1 MARRKSRSARKKL
14 YSRSVRIAL
23 VIALCTGVAFT
34 YVWLHIQTVAYGYKI
49 RKEEERLKLYRERSD
64 ALKLKISRLKSP
76 RRIERLLENG
86 SGDFVIPD
94 DRFIVRMN
102 GQSRDKRLALMRRGA
117 DSRL

>member
-1 MARRKSRSARKKL
+1 MARRKPRSAKRKM

-23 VIALCTGVAFT
+23 VIALCAGVAFG

-76 RRIERLLENG
+76 RRIERLLENDSNG
-86 SGDFVIPD
+86 FVIPD
-94 DRFIVRMN
+94 ERLIVRMN
-102 GQSRDKRLALMRRGA
+102 DRPRDRRLALMGVEPGRR
-117 DSRL
+117 L

>member
-1 MARRKSRSARKKL
+1 MARRRSKSAKKKVYARC
-14 YSRSVRIAL
+14 VRMAL
-23 VIALCTGVAFT
+23 VILLCTGVAFA

-76 RRIERLLENG
+76 RRIEKLLESG

-94 DRFIVRMN
+94 DRLIVRMN
-102 GQSRDKRLALMRRGA
+102 GRSRDRRLALMRRERGR
-117 DSRL
+117 RL